1 MNRKRI
7 TKSALLLLIGVGA
20 AAGATFPA
28 RQTSAQDCSAYE
40 VDDYTEHRCVGE
52 EYARQV
58 WIYYLPSECGGT
70 QYSYGPWYNTHQPCN
85 Y

>member
-7 TKSALLLLIGVGA
+7 TKAAMLLLIGLGA
-20 AAGATFPA
+20 AAGAVFPA
-28 RQTSAQDCSAYE
+28 STTKAQDCSDYE
-40 VDDYTEHRCVGE
+40 VDDYTEYRCVGE

-58 WIYYLPSECGGT
+58 FIYYHSSECGGDK
-70 QYSYGPWYNTHQPCN
+70 YVYGPWYNTHKSCN